1 MKFKKTVNDIKSLKI
16 QGAENIATAAIEA
29 LLQVANKSKAKDKL
43 SFILE
48 LEKAKAKLFSTRPT
62 EPAMRNY
69 LDYITNKAKKAK
81 HPQTETKRLIK
92 QVLREKKQAKKDLIK
107 YGTKLVKKKH
117 TVFTHCHSSTVI
129 DILKKVKPKVHN
141 TETRPLFQGR
151 QTAKDLA
158 KARIKVEH
166 YTDAQARLALKEA
179 DIMLI
184 GADAIT
190 YNKVY
195 NKVGSEMLAII
206 AKTRKV
212 PVYVACSLWKFDP
225 HKEIVEERSP
235 TEVWKAPKGVT
246 VKNYA
251 FEKVNFKL
259 IKGIICEKGI
269 LRPKKFVKVARK
281 MIN

>member
-1 MKFKKTVNDIKSLKI
+1 MDLNTTCRKIKQLKI
-16 QGAENIATAAIEA
+16 QGAENVATAAIEA
-29 LLQVANKSKAKDKL
+29 LLHIANKSKAKDRL

-48 LEKAKAKLFSTRPT
+48 LEKAKAQLFATRPT

-69 LDYITNKAKKAK
+69 LEYITNKAKKINK
-81 HPQTETKRLIK
+81 TQTKKLIK
-92 QVLREKKQAKKDLIK
+92 QVLKEKKQAKKDLIK
-107 YGTKLVKKKH
+107 NGVKLVKKKH

-158 KARIKVEH
+158 KAGIKVEH
-166 YTDAQARLALKEA
+166 YTDAQARLALKGS

-184 GADAIT
+184 GADAVT

-206 AKTRKV
+206 AKTRRV

-251 FEKVNFKL
+251 FEKINFKY

-269 LRPKKFVKVARK
+269 LKPKKFVRVARK
-281 MIN
+281 LIN

>member
-1 MKFKKTVNDIKSLKI
+1 MD
-16 QGAENIATAAIEA
+16 
-29 LLQVANKSKAKDKL
+29 
-43 SFILE
+43 
-48 LEKAKAKLFSTRPT
+48 
-62 EPAMRNY
+62 
-69 LDYITNKAKKAK
+69 
-81 HPQTETKRLIK
+81 
-92 QVLREKKQAKKDLIK
+92 KKQAKKDLTK
-107 YGTKLVKKKH
+107 HGVKLVKKKH
-117 TVFTHCHSSTVI
+117 IVFTHCHSSTVI
-129 DILKKVKPKVHN
+129 DILKKVKPKVKN

-151 QTAKDLA
+151 ETAKDLA
-158 KARIKVEH
+158 KAKIKVEH
-166 YTDAQARLALKEA
+166 YTDSQARIALKEA
-179 DIMLI
+179 DMMII
-184 GADAIT
+184 GADAVT

-235 TEVWKAPKGVT
+235 TEVWKAPKGIT

-251 FEKVNFKL
+251 FEKIDFKY

-281 MIN
+281 IMT